1 MFGLGV
7 MSPSGRF
14 IGMLG
19 PPDGKSGQK
28 SSGVR
33 WPRRALSN
41 LLGGGYGE
49 LLQKDVGNLQMD
61 LRDNRF
67 I

>member
-7 MSPSGRF
+7 MAPSGRF
-14 IGMLG
+14 IGMVG
-19 PPDGKSGQK
+19 QPDGKSGQK
-28 SSGVR
+28 SSGVI

-41 LLGGGYGE
+41 LLGGACGE
-49 LLQKDVGNLQMD
+49 LLQKDVDNLRMG